1 MQKLKDIKDSIINKR
16 KLNYKDLNVILKI
29 SKKILSV
36 FFILIIVLA
45 VYIVLRVCKELSVFK
60 ILVNILKILT
70 PLFIG
75 IVIAWLL
82 NPVVNYM
89 QKKGIRRIIGVSLS
103 YVVLIAII
111 YFILNSIIPLAY
123 NQISDLSQLVPKIIS
138 NIESIIDKVLGH
150 FNNIDAINVIELK
163 SKIIGAANG
172 YANGIYN
179 ELPNHIVGIVRSI
192 ISGAGT
198 FLIGMIIGFFLLL
211 GFNNVGD
218 SLMIFVP
225 SKFQES
231 TKELTTKITK
241 ALRGYVNGALF
252 DASII
257 FVACS
262 IAFALIGLKSPL
274 LFALFCALMNVIPY
288 AGPYIGGFPAI
299 LVAFSQSMGIGIGV
313 TLSIIIIQALEG
325 NIMSPIVMSK
335 TTKLHPVTIIVGLLI
350 FGHFFGIVGMLLS
363 TPIISVGKVVI
374 EYIDSKIHLFSN
386 NEEVILEE
394 ECKYL

>member
-1 MQKLKDIKDSIINKR
+1 MQRLKEIKESITRKR
-16 KLNYKDLNVILKI
+16 KLNYQDLNDILKI
-29 SKKILSV
+29 GKRILGIFLILIIILSV
-36 FFILIIVLA
+36 
-45 VYIVLRVCKELSVFK
+45 YICVRVCKELSVFK

-82 NPVVNYM
+82 NPVVNYLE
-89 QKKGIRRIIGVSLS
+89 KKKVRRIIGVSLS
-103 YVVLIAII
+103 YVVLLAII
-111 YFILNSIIPLAY
+111 FLILNSIIPLAY

-150 FNNIDAINVIELK
+150 FNNIDAINVSELK
-163 SKIIGAANG
+163 DKIIGAAGG

-179 ELPNHIVGIVRSI
+179 DLPNHVVDIVRGF

-225 SKFQES
+225 GKFKES

-262 IAFALIGLKSPL
+262 IAFALIGLKSPI

-299 LVAFSQSMGIGIGV
+299 LVAFSQGMGVGIGV
-313 TLSIIIIQALEG
+313 TLSIVIIQALEG

-374 EYIDSKIHLFSN
+374 EFIDSKIHIFSN
-386 NEEVILEE
+386 NEEEVLEE
-394 ECKYL
+394 E

>member
-1 MQKLKDIKDSIINKR
+1 MQKLKEIKDNLISRR
-16 KLNYKDLNVILKI
+16 KLNYKDLNDILKI
-29 SKKILSV
+29 SKKILNV
-36 FFILIIVLA
+36 FLILIIVLA
-45 VYIVLRVCKELSVFK
+45 IYIVLRVCKELSVFK
-60 ILVNILKILT
+60 IMVNLLKILT

-82 NPVVNYM
+82 NPVVNYLE
-89 QKKGIRRIIGVSLS
+89 KKGIRRIIGVSLS

-111 YFILNSIIPLAY
+111 YLILNSIIPLAY
-123 NQISDLSQLVPKIIS
+123 NQISDLSQLVPKILS

-150 FNNIDAINVIELK
+150 FNNIDAINVSELK
-163 SKIIGAANG
+163 DKIIGVTDG

-179 ELPNHIVGIVRSI
+179 DLPNHIVGIVRGF

-225 SKFQES
+225 GKFQES
-231 TKELTTKITK
+231 TKELTSKITK

-262 IAFALIGLKSPL
+262 IAFALIGLKSPI

-299 LVAFSQSMGIGIGV
+299 LVAFSQGMGVGIGV
-313 TLSIIIIQALEG
+313 TLSIVIIQALEG

-374 EYIDSKIHLFSN
+374 EFIDSKIHIFSN
-386 NEEVILEE
+386 NEEEVLEGE
-394 ECKYL
+394 

>member
-16 KLNYKDLNVILKI
+16 KLNYKDLNDILKI

-45 VYIVLRVCKELSVFK
+45 VYIVLRVCKELSVFR

-82 NPVVNYM
+82 NPVVNFM

-111 YFILNSIIPLAY
+111 YLILNSIIPLAY
-123 NQISDLSQLVPKIIS
+123 NQISDLSQLVPKIVS
-138 NIESIIDKVLGH
+138 NIESIIDKVLDN
-150 FNNIDAINVIELK
+150 FNNIDAINVVELK
-163 SKIIGAANG
+163 SKIIGAAYE

-179 ELPNHIVGIVRSI
+179 ELPNHIVDIVRSI

-225 SKFQES
+225 SKFQDLAKALS
-231 TKELTTKITK
+231 SKITK
-241 ALRGYVNGALF
+241 SLRGYVNGALF

-257 FVACS
+257 FIACS

-374 EYIDSKIHLFSN
+374 EFIDSKIHIFSN
-386 NEEVILEE
+386 NEEVLEE
-394 ECKYL
+394 E

>member
-16 KLNYKDLNVILKI
+16 KLNYKDLNDILKI

-45 VYIVLRVCKELSVFK
+45 VYICLRVCKELSVFR

-103 YVVLIAII
+103 YVVLVAII
-111 YFILNSIIPLAY
+111 YLILNSIIPLAY
-123 NQISDLSQLVPKIIS
+123 NQISDLSQLVPKIVS
-138 NIESIIDKVLGH
+138 NIESIIDKVLDN
-150 FNNIDAINVIELK
+150 FNNIDAINVVELK
-163 SKIIGAANG
+163 SKIIGAANE

-179 ELPNHIVGIVRSI
+179 ELPNHIVDIVRNF

-225 SKFQES
+225 SKFQDLAKALS
-231 TKELTTKITK
+231 SKITK
-241 ALRGYVNGALF
+241 SLRGYVNGALF

-262 IAFALIGLKSPL
+262 IAFALIGLKSPI

-374 EYIDSKIHLFSN
+374 EFIDSKIHIFSN
-386 NEEVILEE
+386 NEEVLEE
-394 ECKYL
+394 E

>member
-1 MQKLKDIKDSIINKR
+1 MQRLKEIKESITRKR
-16 KLNYKDLNVILKI
+16 KLNYQDLNDILKI
-29 SKKILSV
+29 GKKILGI
-36 FFILIIVLA
+36 FLILIIILSI
-45 VYIVLRVCKELSVFK
+45 YICVRVCKELNVSSIIVTLLS
-60 ILVNILKILT
+60 ILS

-82 NPVVNYM
+82 NPVVNYLE
-89 QKKGIRRIIGVSLS
+89 KKKVRRIIGVSLS
-103 YVVLIAII
+103 YVVLLAII
-111 YFILNSIIPLAY
+111 FLILNSIIPLAY

-150 FNNIDAINVIELK
+150 FNNIDAINVSELK
-163 SKIIGAANG
+163 DKIIGVAEG
-172 YANGIYN
+172 YANGVYN
-179 ELPNHIVGIVRSI
+179 DLPNHIVGIVRGF

-198 FLIGMIIGFFLLL
+198 LLIGLIIGFFLLL

-225 SKFQES
+225 RKFQKT
-231 TKELTTKITK
+231 TKEITGKITK
-241 ALRGYVNGALF
+241 ALRGYVNGAIF
-252 DASII
+252 DATII

-262 IAFALIGLKSPL
+262 IAFALIGLKSPI

-299 LVAFSQSMGIGIGV
+299 LVAFSQGMGVGIGV
-313 TLSIIIIQALEG
+313 TLSIVIIQALEG

-335 TTKLHPVTIIVGLLI
+335 TTKLHPVTIIVGLLV

-363 TPIISVGKVVI
+363 TPIISVGKVII
-374 EYIDSKIHLFSN
+374 EFIDSKIHIFNN
-386 NEEVILEE
+386 NEEKKLEE
-394 ECKYL
+394 E

>member
-1 MQKLKDIKDSIINKR
+1 MQKLKEIKDSIINKR
-16 KLNYKDLNVILKI
+16 KLNYKDLNDILKI
-29 SKKILSV
+29 SKKILNV
-36 FFILIIVLA
+36 FLILIIVLA

-60 ILVNILKILT
+60 ILINILKILT

-111 YFILNSIIPLAY
+111 YLILNSIIPLAY

-150 FNNIDAINVIELK
+150 FNNIDAINVSELK
-163 SKIIGAANG
+163 DKIIGVADG

-179 ELPNHIVGIVRSI
+179 DLPNHIVGIVRGF

-225 SKFQES
+225 GKFQET
-231 TKELTTKITK
+231 TKELTGKITK

-262 IAFALIGLKSPL
+262 IAFALIGLKSPI

-299 LVAFSQSMGIGIGV
+299 LVAFSQGMGVGIGV
-313 TLSIIIIQALEG
+313 TLSIVIIQALEG

-374 EYIDSKIHLFSN
+374 EFIDSKIHIFSN
-386 NEEVILEE
+386 SEEEVLEE
-394 ECKYL
+394 E

>member
-1 MQKLKDIKDSIINKR
+1 MQKLKEIKDSIINKR
-16 KLNYKDLNVILKI
+16 KLNYKDLNDILKI
-29 SKKILSV
+29 SKKILNV
-36 FFILIIVLA
+36 FLILIIVLA

-60 ILVNILKILT
+60 ITVNLLKILT

-111 YFILNSIIPLAY
+111 YLILNSIIPLAY
-123 NQISDLSQLVPKIIS
+123 NQISDLSQLVPKILS

-150 FNNIDAINVIELK
+150 FNNIAAINVSELK
-163 SKIIGAANG
+163 DKIIGVADG

-179 ELPNHIVGIVRSI
+179 DLPNHVVDIVRGF

-225 SKFQES
+225 GKFKES

-262 IAFALIGLKSPL
+262 IAFALIGLKSPI

-299 LVAFSQSMGIGIGV
+299 LVAFSQGMGVGIGV
-313 TLSIIIIQALEG
+313 TLSIVIIQALEG

-374 EYIDSKIHLFSN
+374 EYIDSKIHIFSN
-386 NEEVILEE
+386 NEEEVLEE
-394 ECKYL
+394 E

>member
-394 ECKYL
+394 E

>member
-1 MQKLKDIKDSIINKR
+1 MQKLKEIKDNLISRR
-16 KLNYKDLNVILKI
+16 KLNYKDLNDILKI
-29 SKKILSV
+29 SKKILNV
-36 FFILIIVLA
+36 FLILIIVLA

-60 ILVNILKILT
+60 IMVNLLKILT

-111 YFILNSIIPLAY
+111 YLILNSIIPLAY
-123 NQISDLSQLVPKIIS
+123 NQISDLSQLVPKILS
-138 NIESIIDKVLGH
+138 NIESIIDKILGH
-150 FNNIDAINVIELK
+150 FNNIDAINVSELK
-163 SKIIGAANG
+163 DKIVGVADG

-179 ELPNHIVGIVRSI
+179 DLPNHIVDIVRGF

-225 SKFQES
+225 GKFQES
-231 TKELTTKITK
+231 TKELTSKITK

-262 IAFALIGLKSPL
+262 IAFALIGLKSPI

-299 LVAFSQSMGIGIGV
+299 LVAFSQGMGVGIGV
-313 TLSIIIIQALEG
+313 TLSIVIIQALEG

-374 EYIDSKIHLFSN
+374 EFIDSKIHIFSN
-386 NEEVILEE
+386 SEEVLEE
-394 ECKYL
+394 E

>member
-1 MQKLKDIKDSIINKR
+1 MQKLKEIKDNIMSKR
-16 KLNYKDLNVILKI
+16 KVNYKDLNDILKI
-29 SKKILSV
+29 SKKILNV
-36 FFILIIVLA
+36 FLILVIVLA
-45 VYIVLRVCKELSVFK
+45 VYICLRVFKELSVFK
-60 ILVNILKILT
+60 IVLNILKILT

-82 NPVVNYM
+82 NPVVNYLE
-89 QKKGIRRIIGVSLS
+89 KKGIRRIIGVSLS

-111 YFILNSIIPLAY
+111 YLILNSIIPLAY
-123 NQISDLSQLVPKIIS
+123 NQISELSQLVPKILA

-150 FNNIDAINVIELK
+150 FSNIDKFDTIELK
-163 SKIIGAANG
+163 NKILSITNG

-179 ELPNHIVGIVRSI
+179 DFPNHIVGVIRGFI
-192 ISGAGT
+192 AGAGT
-198 FLIGMIIGFFLLL
+198 FLLGMLIGFFLLL

-231 TKELTTKITK
+231 TKELTSKITK
-241 ALRGYVNGALF
+241 ALRGYVNGALL

-257 FVACS
+257 FIACS
-262 IAFALIGLKSPL
+262 ILFALIGLKSPL

-288 AGPYIGGFPAI
+288 AGPYIGGAPAV

-313 TLSIIIIQALEG
+313 TLSIIIVQTLEG
-325 NIMSPIVMSK
+325 NVMSPIVMSK
-335 TTKLHPVTIIVGLLI
+335 TTKLNPVTIIVGLLI

-363 TPIISVGKVVI
+363 TPIISVGKVII
-374 EYIDSKIHLFSN
+374 EFIDAKVHIFSN
-386 NEEVILEE
+386 NEEIMEE
-394 ECKYL
+394 E

>member
-16 KLNYKDLNVILKI
+16 KLNYKDLNDILKI
-29 SKKILSV
+29 SKKILNV
-36 FFILIIVLA
+36 FLILIIVLA

-60 ILVNILKILT
+60 IMVNLLKILT

-103 YVVLIAII
+103 YVILIAII
-111 YFILNSIIPLAY
+111 YLILNSIIPLAY
-123 NQISDLSQLVPKIIS
+123 NQISDLSQLVPKIVS
-138 NIESIIDKVLGH
+138 NIESIIDKILGH
-150 FNNIDAINVIELK
+150 FNNIDAINVAELK
-163 SKIIGAANG
+163 SKIIGVADG

-179 ELPNHIVGIVRSI
+179 DLPNHIVDIVRGF

-225 SKFQES
+225 SKFQKS
-231 TKELTTKITK
+231 TKELTTKMTK
-241 ALRGYVNGALF
+241 ALRGYVNGAMF

-262 IAFALIGLKSPL
+262 IAFALLGLKSPI

-288 AGPYIGGFPAI
+288 AGPYIGGAPAI
-299 LVAFSQSMGIGIGV
+299 LVAFSQGMGVGIGV
-313 TLSIIIIQALEG
+313 TLSIVIIQALEG

-374 EYIDSKIHLFSN
+374 EFIDSKIHIFSN
-386 NEEVILEE
+386 NEEEVLEE
-394 ECKYL
+394 E

>member
-1 MQKLKDIKDSIINKR
+1 MQKLKEIKDSLISKR
-16 KLNYKDLNVILKI
+16 KVNYRDLNDILKI
-29 SKKILSV
+29 SKKILRV
-36 FFILIIVLA
+36 FLVLIIVLA
-45 VYIVLRVCKELSVFK
+45 VYVVLRVCKEISIFK
-60 ILVNILKILT
+60 ILINLLKILT

-82 NPVVNYM
+82 NPVVNYLE
-89 QKKGIRRIIGVSLS
+89 KRGIRRVIGISLS

-111 YFILNSIIPLAY
+111 YLILNSLIPLAY
-123 NQISDLSQLVPKIIS
+123 NQVSDLSQLVPKILN
-138 NIESIIDKVLGH
+138 NIEGIIDNILNR
-150 FNNIDAINVIELK
+150 FNNIDAVNVSDLK
-163 SKIIGAANG
+163 VKIINAADG
-172 YANGIYN
+172 YAKGFYDT
-179 ELPNHIVGIVRSI
+179 LPNNIIGIVRNFL
-192 ISGAGT
+192 SGAGT
-198 FLIGMIIGFFLLL
+198 LLIGMIIGFFLLL

-218 SLMIFVP
+218 SLLIFVP
-225 SKFQES
+225 PKYQENA
-231 TKELTTKITK
+231 KKLGDKITK
-241 ALRGYVNGALF
+241 ALRGYVNGAMF

-299 LVAFSQSMGIGIGV
+299 IVAFSQGMGVGIGV

-325 NIMSPIVMSK
+325 NILSPIVMSK

-363 TPIISVGKVVI
+363 TPIISVGKVII
-374 EYIDSKIHLFSN
+374 EFIDEKFHIFTSN
-386 NEEVILEE
+386 EDITEE
-394 ECKYL
+394 E

>member
-1 MQKLKDIKDSIINKR
+1 MQKLKEIKDNLINRR
-16 KLNYKDLNVILKI
+16 KLNYKDLNDILKI
-29 SKKILSV
+29 SKKILNV
-36 FFILIIVLA
+36 FLILIIVLA

-111 YFILNSIIPLAY
+111 YLILNSIIPLAY
-123 NQISDLSQLVPKIIS
+123 NQISDLSQLVPKILS
-138 NIESIIDKVLGH
+138 NIESIIDKILGH
-150 FNNIDAINVIELK
+150 FNNIDAINVSELK
-163 SKIIGAANG
+163 DKIIGVADG

-179 ELPNHIVGIVRSI
+179 DLPNHIVGIVRGF

-374 EYIDSKIHLFSN
+374 EFIDSKIHIFSN
-386 NEEVILEE
+386 NEEEVLEE
-394 ECKYL
+394 E

>member
-1 MQKLKDIKDSIINKR
+1 MQKLKEIKDNLINRR
-16 KLNYKDLNVILKI
+16 KLNYKDLNDILKI
-29 SKKILSV
+29 SKKILNV
-36 FFILIIVLA
+36 FLILIIVLA

-60 ILVNILKILT
+60 ITVNLLKILT

-103 YVVLIAII
+103 YVVLIALI
-111 YFILNSIIPLAY
+111 YLILNSIIPLAY

-150 FNNIDAINVIELK
+150 FNNIDAINVSELK
-163 SKIIGAANG
+163 DKIIGVADG

-179 ELPNHIVGIVRSI
+179 DLPNHIVDIVRGF

-225 SKFQES
+225 GKFQET
-231 TKELTTKITK
+231 TKELTGKITK

-262 IAFALIGLKSPL
+262 IAFALIGLKSPI

-374 EYIDSKIHLFSN
+374 EFIDSKIHIFSN
-386 NEEVILEE
+386 NEEEVLEE
-394 ECKYL
+394 E

>member
-16 KLNYKDLNVILKI
+16 KLNYKDLNDILKI
-29 SKKILSV
+29 SKKILNV
-36 FFILIIVLA
+36 FLILIIVLA
-45 VYIVLRVCKELSVFK
+45 VYIVLRVCKELSVFR

-103 YVVLIAII
+103 YVVLIALI
-111 YFILNSIIPLAY
+111 YLILNSIIPLAY

-150 FNNIDAINVIELK
+150 FDNIDAINVSELK
-163 SKIIGAANG
+163 DKIIGVADG

-179 ELPNHIVGIVRSI
+179 DLPNHIVGIVRSI

-299 LVAFSQSMGIGIGV
+299 VVAFSQSMGIGIGV

-374 EYIDSKIHLFSN
+374 EFIDSKIHLFSN
-386 NEEVILEE
+386 NEEVLEE
-394 ECKYL
+394 E

>member
-16 KLNYKDLNVILKI
+16 KLNYKDLNDILKI
-29 SKKILSV
+29 SKKILNV
-36 FFILIIVLA
+36 FLILIIVLA
-45 VYIVLRVCKELSVFK
+45 VYIVLRVCNELSVFR

-103 YVVLIAII
+103 YVVLIALI
-111 YFILNSIIPLAY
+111 YLILNSIIPLAY

-150 FNNIDAINVIELK
+150 FDNIDAINVSELK
-163 SKIIGAANG
+163 DKIIGVADG

-179 ELPNHIVGIVRSI
+179 DLPNHIVGIVRNI

-225 SKFQES
+225 GKFKE
-231 TKELTTKITK
+231 TVKELSSKITK
-241 ALRGYVNGALF
+241 ELRGYVNGAMF

-262 IAFALIGLKSPL
+262 ITFALIGLKSPI

-299 LVAFSQSMGIGIGV
+299 LVAFSQGMGVGIGV
-313 TLSIIIIQALEG
+313 TLSIVIIQALEG

-374 EYIDSKIHLFSN
+374 EFIDSKIHIFSN
-386 NEEVILEE
+386 NEEALEE
-394 ECKYL
+394 E

>member
-1 MQKLKDIKDSIINKR
+1 MQKLKEIKDNLINRR
-16 KLNYKDLNVILKI
+16 KLNYKDLNDILKI
-29 SKKILSV
+29 SKKILNV
-36 FFILIIVLA
+36 FLILIIVLA

-60 ILVNILKILT
+60 IMVNLLKILT

-111 YFILNSIIPLAY
+111 YLILNSIIPLAY

-138 NIESIIDKVLGH
+138 NIESIIDKILGH
-150 FNNIDAINVIELK
+150 FNNIDAINVSELK
-163 SKIIGAANG
+163 DKIIGVADG

-179 ELPNHIVGIVRSI
+179 ELPNHIVDIVRSI

-225 SKFQES
+225 SKFQDLAKALS
-231 TKELTTKITK
+231 SKITK
-241 ALRGYVNGALF
+241 SLRGYVNGALF

-374 EYIDSKIHLFSN
+374 EFIDSKIHIFSN
-386 NEEVILEE
+386 NEEVLEE
-394 ECKYL
+394 E